1 MSAGD
6 LKLEPAPGVLNGQ
19 QRRGFELPCGAWWGF
34 SSLRASN
41 TKQRSWRSG
50 ASFGKHLPTTKSCCF
65 PPAEPLNLSEFP
77 SSRGHDVASALARR
91 DMPMC
96 RVCSVVVILLYLRV
110 RQDISLYPDEY
121 KFCLVAR
128 RKD

>member
-1 MSAGD
+1 MVVAMSAGD

-96 RVCSVVVILLYLRV
+96 RVCSVVGIPTL
-110 RQDISLYPDEY
+110 
-121 KFCLVAR
+121 
-128 RKD
+128 